1 VNKLFNSLIFIIFFL
16 ISNCSLNNPGGFWT
30 KQQDLSSNQSEF
42 EVLFKKDQELSNEFN
57 KEFLLN
63 IKSSQ
68 LKKNNLSYLD
78 NNDGYKPFQNSL
90 EKVSKYKF
98 SKIKNFES
106 IEANLV
112 FHKNN
117 IIFFD
122 NKGSIINYSDDGD
135 LVWKSNIY
143 TKAEKKN
150 QPLISLVKYDNFLI
164 AADDLGKIYSLDINN
179 GEILWIKENTSPFN
193 SELKFLDNYIF
204 IVDANNTLNCFSL
217 NDGNK
222 VWARNTEKP
231 FISSSKKLS
240 LVVRDK
246 SIIFSNSIGD
256 ITSVDADTGTLS
268 WLRSTRNS
276 IVFEEVLNLKTS
288 DIVLNENS
296 IYFSNNKGDFYSIDV
311 NSGAVNWKQNISS
324 DIKPIII
331 GNLIFT
337 ISLDGYLFL
346 IEKNTGNIL
355 RITNVINKS
364 IVNKNKK
371 FIPTGFILNSEN
383 IYISTNQGLLIIA
396 DIKTGQNLKFYKV
409 NKEKI
414 SRAFINND
422 SMYLIQDDSILKLD

>member
-1 VNKLFNSLIFIIFFL
+1 VNRLFNSLIFISFFL

-98 SKIKNFES
+98 SKIKNFDS
-106 IEANLV
+106 FEANLI
-112 FHKNN
+112 FYKNN

-122 NKGSIINYSDDGD
+122 NKGSIISYSDYGD

-143 TKAEKKN
+143 TKAEKKI
-150 QPLISLVKYDNFLI
+150 QPLISLEKYNNFLI
-164 AADDLGKIYSLDINN
+164 AADNLGKIYSLDIND
-179 GEILWIKENTSPFN
+179 GKILWIKENTSPFN
-193 SELKFLDNYIF
+193 SGLKVLDDYIF
-204 IVDANNTLNCFSL
+204 IIDANNTLNCFSI
-217 NDGNK
+217 NDGTK
-222 VWARNTEKP
+222 IWERNTEKS
-231 FISSSKKLS
+231 FINTTKKLS
-240 LVVRDK
+240 LVVKDDR
-246 SIIFSNSIGD
+246 IIFSNSIGE
-256 ITSVDADTGTLS
+256 IVSVDINSGALS
-268 WLRSTRNS
+268 WLRPTKNS
-276 IVFEEVLNLKTS
+276 FIFDEIFNLKTS
-288 DIVLNENS
+288 DIILNDNS
-296 IYFSNNKGDFYSIDV
+296 IYFSNNKGDFYSIDA
-311 NSGAVNWKQNISS
+311 NNGSVNWKQNISS
-324 DIKPIII
+324 DLKPIIL

-355 RITNVINKS
+355 RITNVVNNLKINK
-364 IVNKNKK
+364 KK
-371 FIPTGFILNSEN
+371 KISPTGFILNKEN
-383 IYISTNQGLLIIA
+383 IYISTDQGLLIVI
-396 DIKTGQNLKFYKV
+396 DVETGQNSNFYKI

-414 SRAFINND
+414 SRAFINNN
-422 SMYLIQDDSILKLD
+422 SMYLIQDDSILKLN